1 MRWWH
6 GPGTGWK
13 CERVTTRRRFELRR
27 LRFPLL
33 AAALL
38 LIAIAA
44 SYWYFQRTP
53 TALHR
58 RLGDGTELFYFSD
71 SRIQPA
77 ASFPHPRSL
86 ALNGDAY
93 LRVPAGTGPM
103 TLTSR
108 LFKLTIKGNAEL
120 RITAYARDSGEQ
132 VQVLCGVVVASK
144 NYSSRFNEPDHL
156 GRGEMSMVNQ
166 SIDLMEK
173 ETFDP
178 AEVESWVDKLGA
190 HTAYPACH

>member
-1 MRWWH
+1 MSELAH
-6 GPGTGWK
+6 
-13 CERVTTRRRFELRR
+13 LRR
-27 LRFPLL
+27 HRSPLL

-38 LIAIAA
+38 LIVIAA
-44 SYWYFQRTP
+44 TSWYFLRAP
-53 TALHR
+53 TAQQL
-58 RLGDGTELFYFSD
+58 RLADGTEVFSLSD

-93 LRVPAGTGPM
+93 LRVPAGDGPM

-132 VQVLCGVVVASK
+132 VQVLCGDVVASK
-144 NYSSRFNEPDHL
+144 NYSSQFSEPEHL
-156 GRGEMSMVNQ
+156 LRGEMSMVNQ
-166 SIDLMEK
+166 TIDLMEK
-173 ETFDP
+173 ENFDP
-178 AEVESWVDKLGA
+178 AEVESWAARFAVKVPRSD
-190 HTAYPACH
+190 CR